1 MKLVNKT
8 ELLVVSKTERDS
20 ANGNKYYKLVCIQ
33 NGEVFEG
40 NVSEEI
46 YNSVKLNTPY
56 VFITEY
62 GKGKKRDG
70 EYEYFRII
78 GLPKSN

>member
-8 ELLVVSKTERDS
+8 ELLVVAKTERES
-20 ANGNKYYKLVCIQ
+20 NGNMYYKLVCIQ
-33 NGEVFEG
+33 NGEVFEA

-46 YNSVKLNTPY
+46 YNTVKINTPY

-62 GKGKKRDG
+62 AKGETRNGK
-70 EYEYFRII
+70 YEYFRII

>member
-8 ELLVVSKTERDS
+8 ELLVVAKTERES

-33 NGEVFEG
+33 NGEVFES
-40 NVSEEI
+40 NVPLDI
-46 YNSVKLNTPY
+46 YNSVKDQTPY

-62 GKGKKRDG
+62 ASGRSQNG
-70 EYEYFRII
+70 EYQYFRIV
-78 GLPKSN
+78 GLAKSN